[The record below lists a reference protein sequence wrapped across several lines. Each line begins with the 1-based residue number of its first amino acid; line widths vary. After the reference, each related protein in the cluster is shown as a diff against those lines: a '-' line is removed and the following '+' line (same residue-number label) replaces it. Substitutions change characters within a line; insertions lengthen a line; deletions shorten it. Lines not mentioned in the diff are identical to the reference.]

1 MISAFAYQLGAAFVV
16 AFAGIWLGMRMAP
29 YLGAMAEVRADRWH
43 QAGAVPKLAGPG
55 LLAGFWFTLP
65 LEQWLVAA
73 LACLV
78 GVWDDRRRMSAGHKA
93 LALLLPALAG
103 YYVTQQIW
111 VAPAIWIAANA
122 WNLLDHADGVAAG
135 AALGVL
141 LLAGGVPHSI
151 AAAALF
157 AFLLLNFPPARCFLG
172 DGGSLMLGTAMV
184 LLAVPQGAA
193 AALLWC
199 AVPLADS
206 ALVVCSRLLRGAAP
220 WIGGMDHSAHRLLR
234 LGLRPWLLPLLY
246 AGAAALTVLAGQRL
260 LGLLGS
266 A

>member
-1 MISAFAYQLGAAFVV
+1 MISAFAYQSGAAFVV
-16 AFAGIWLGMRMAP
+16 AFAGIWAGMRVAP
-29 YLGAMAEVRADRWH
+29 RFGAMAEVRADRWH

-55 LLAGFWFTLP
+55 LLAGFWFALP

-78 GVWDDRRRMSAGHKA
+78 GVWDDRRHMSAGSKA

-103 YYVTQQIW
+103 YYVTRQVW

-141 LLAGGVPHSI
+141 LLAGGAPGSI
-151 AAAALF
+151 AAAALM

-172 DGGSLMLGTAMV
+172 DGGSLMLGTTMV
-184 LLAVPQGAA
+184 LLALPGGAET
-193 AALLWC
+193 ALLWS

-206 ALVVCSRLLRGAAP
+206 ALVVCSRLRRGAAP

-234 LGLRPWLLPLLY
+234 SGLSPWLLPLLY
-246 AGAAALTVLAGQRL
+246 AGFAALTLLAGQRL
-260 LGLLGS
+260 PGLSG
-266 A
+266 AA